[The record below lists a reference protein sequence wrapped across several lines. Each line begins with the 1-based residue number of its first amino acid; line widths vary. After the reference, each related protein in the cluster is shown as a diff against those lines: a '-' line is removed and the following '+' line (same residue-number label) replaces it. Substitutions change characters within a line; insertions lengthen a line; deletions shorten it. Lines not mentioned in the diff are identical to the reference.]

1 MTVRRLIIAV
11 GALLLLAGIIG
22 LLVPVSVSD
31 GNGNSVSCGNG
42 IAADLSSARNAND
55 KNGANIPILN
65 QVLPHTDYV
74 AQCNSA
80 VNGRRSWTIP
90 LAVIGVVAIGGAL
103 LVGRRQGAPRT
114 GP

>member
-1 MTVRRLIIAV
+1 MTVRRIIIAV
-11 GALLLLAGIIG
+11 GAVLLLAGIIG

-42 IAADLSSARNAND
+42 IAMDLNGARNAND

-74 AQCNSA
+74 AQCQSS

-90 LAVIGVVAIGGAL
+90 LAVIGVLAIGGAL
-103 LVGRRQGAPRT
+103 LVRRPAGSKT
-114 GP
+114 V

>member
-1 MTVRRLIIAV
+1 VTVRRIIIAV
-11 GALLLLAGIIG
+11 GAVLLLAGIIG

-42 IAADLSSARNAND
+42 IAVDLSSARNAND

-74 AQCNSA
+74 AQCQSS

-103 LVGRRQGAPRT
+103 LVRRPAGSKAV
-114 GP
+114 